1 MKKITLIL
9 ISFYVFLYNNS
20 FAQCSRFFATQ
31 PINYVYDKDKEV
43 YPNNIN
49 FVNYTDS
56 IGYNIYHRFEI
67 NVNTSLDIIDIK
79 NPIILVKGYDP
90 QNEITCH
97 DSYNYY
103 FLNKDIKYNNE
114 LLGNY
119 LRNKGYDIITY
130 NVGNTHRPIQVLA
143 KSLQQFI
150 KFINQN
156 KKGHEELVV
165 IGVSQGGLVAR
176 YALTEMENN
185 NETHSVKL
193 FVTLDTPHKGA
204 NIPVGLQALLIKF
217 EALKYFV
224 KELKPLYDSY
234 RSASAR
240 QMTLYNPW
248 KIKNDKVGSTDAH
261 LNFYS
266 ELKTLNSCNGY
277 PKNCKRSA
285 IANGGLNGFNDM
297 QGNVPGSTAAYIP
310 LFSNAGVGIQTVP
323 DKDYANTRTGE
334 KGTFLFNSNWF
345 QPSFYLKSINPPID
359 NCPGG
364 YYPFFK
370 ELKSNLASVK
380 TVDIA
385 YENANFVSTNSA
397 FDICNTD
404 ILQNLGVK
412 WESDVMKLT
421 PFDDIYWNTDQNN
434 TYHASLTNENTEW
447 LVWQIENFNKLP
459 YQIDSK
465 SEHFNLSLNA
475 KNWQTGSSETYK
487 AVNNL
492 TITNSSLDTA
502 SRVTLIAGNTI
513 KITNLILKNG
523 SNFKAFNDKIL
534 LPKCVTNF
542 TFDLDAIVSQTH
554 SVFYACGEFQRK
566 KINSIQKPAFKV
578 ENAEEFPIGTTF
590 SWSVTPSNFTSTGH
604 QFDVSNFDILKTE
617 GTYSILC
624 IANNNNFVSKV
635 VATKSLKVECKMR
648 KFLDFKYCDKECYY
662 GSNNY
667 TPFSVLRIEN
677 KETSNDQIHKLE
689 NDLSKHTFTILPNPA
704 NDFITIS
711 DFKKD
716 NDYQITINDV
726 HNKVIYE
733 TNVTNL
739 DKIEIQT
746 SNFSSGIYFIT
757 IKSNNYIEYVSKIS
771 VIH

>member
-1 MKKITLIL
+1 MKIIYQY
-9 ISFYVFLYNNS
+9 IFLLFVCLNFS
-20 FAQCSRFFATQ
+20 TFAQCEKYFIPE
-31 PINYVYDKDKEV
+31 PINYIYDKDKEV

-49 FVNYTDS
+49 FNNYTEA
-56 IGYNIYHRFEI
+56 IGYSIHHRFDIEI
-67 NVNTSLDIIDIK
+67 NPNINYMDIK
-79 NPIILVKGYDP
+79 KPIILIKGYDS
-90 QNEITCH
+90 QNEITCQ
-97 DSYNYY
+97 DNYNYY
-103 FLNKDIKYNNE
+103 FLNKNIKYNNE

-119 LRNKGYDIITY
+119 LRSKGYDIITY
-130 NVGNTHRPIQVLA
+130 NVGNTHFPIQVLA
-143 KSLQQFI
+143 KFLREFI
-150 KFINQN
+150 KIINKG
-156 KKGHEELVV
+156 KKSHEELIL
-165 IGVSQGGLVAR
+165 IGVSQGGLIAR

-185 NETHSVKL
+185 NESHSVKL
-193 FVTLDTPHKGA
+193 LITLDTPHKGA
-204 NIPVGLQALLIKF
+204 NIPLGLQAMLIRF
-217 EALKYFV
+217 EITKYFV
-224 KELKPLYDSY
+224 KVLKPLYSSY
-234 RSASAR
+234 RAPSAR
-240 QMTLYNPW
+240 QMILYNPW
-248 KIKNDKVGSTDAH
+248 KIKNEMVGSTDAH

-266 ELKTLNSCNGY
+266 ELKSLNRCNGY

-285 IANGGLNGFNDM
+285 IANGGLRGFNHM
-297 QGNVPGSTAAYIP
+297 QGNVPGSGTLTLGLSLGI
-310 LFSNAGVGIQTVP
+310 GVGIRTVP
-323 DKDYANTRTGE
+323 DKNYFEDYKIEGVN
-334 KGTFLFNSNWF
+334 LFDSNWF
-345 QPSFYLKSINPPID
+345 GPSFYLKSANQPID

-364 YYPFFK
+364 FLPFFGQIVD
-370 ELKSNLASVK
+370 SLAGK
-380 TVDIA
+380 ADGFTLTP
-385 YENANFVSTNSA
+385 NANFVSTNSA
-397 FDICNTD
+397 LDICNTN
-404 ILQNLGVK
+404 ILQNLAYEG
-412 WESDVMKLT
+412 ERDVMKLT

-475 KNWQTGSSETYK
+475 KTWQTGTSETYK

-492 TITNSSLDTA
+492 SITNSSLDTA

-534 LPKCVTNF
+534 LPKCLTNF

-578 ENAEEFPIGTTF
+578 ENTEEFPIGTTF

-604 QFDVSNFDILKTE
+604 QFDISNFDILKTE

-667 TPFSVLRIEN
+667 TPFSVLRMEN
-677 KETSNDQIHKLE
+677 KETSNDQTHKLE

-711 DFKKD
+711 DLKKG

-746 SNFSSGIYFIT
+746 SNFSTGIYFVT